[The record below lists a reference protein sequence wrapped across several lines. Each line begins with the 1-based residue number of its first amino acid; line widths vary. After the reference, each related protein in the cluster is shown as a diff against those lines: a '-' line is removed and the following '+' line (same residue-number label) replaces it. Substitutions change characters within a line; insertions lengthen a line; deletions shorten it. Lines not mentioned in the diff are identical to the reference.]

1 MSLVVRKGRDF
12 LQTAATVLA
21 QVTVMKNLSFR
32 AESPYSDW
40 SGPVLPRQGVRS
52 EPLSP
57 DSVAHSLIIDRIA
70 ALDRASPAAAQRVLE
85 LLTLAKRGL
94 PQMYADGAFAHTV
107 RLTPTRDAVAAEG
120 DSLRYA
126 VNTGLGLRLLELAE
140 QKQILK
146 GDTADELIARMVGRA
161 EHSSDPGAVALAA
174 WTSAEASGVFTAP
187 LFRRLTELFLS
198 GAPINTVDTAWAL
211 MAAVAGRRLGD
222 TAQLL
227 AAARDKLLDAQSDSG
242 LFPHT
247 LPASVNG
254 RMRAHIGSFADQ
266 VYPIEALSRLYVLD
280 SDRRT
285 LRGAEAAAARI
296 CALQGPAGQWWW
308 HYDTRNGSVV
318 EGYPVYAVHQHAM
331 GPMALLDLRE
341 AGGTDHMASV
351 IKGLSW
357 LDHHPEVREPMVCET
372 HSVIW
377 RKAARREPKKA
388 VRAISALTT
397 SLRPGLKVPGLDMLF
412 PPARIDY
419 ECRPYE
425 LGWMLYAWLGG
436 GSVLAARESKTGRA

>member
-1 MSLVVRKGRDF
+1 MSTTD
-12 LQTAATVLA
+12 A
-21 QVTVMKNLSFR
+21 
-32 AESPYSDW
+32 
-40 SGPVLPRQGVRS
+40 
-52 EPLSP
+52 PL
-57 DSVAHSLIIDRIA
+57 LDRMA
-70 ALDRASPAAAQRVLE
+70 ALERVSPSAARRVSEFLD
-85 LLTLAKRGL
+85 LAKRGL
-94 PQMYADGAFAHTV
+94 PQMYAEGAFAHTV
-107 RLTPTRDAVAAEG
+107 RLTPARDAVAAEG

-126 VNTGLGLRLLELAE
+126 VNVGLGVGLLDPAE
-140 QKQILK
+140 QKRVLK
-146 GDTADELIARMVGRA
+146 GDTADELIARMAGRA
-161 EHSSDPGAVALAA
+161 EYSNDPGAVALAA
-174 WTSAEASGVFTAP
+174 WTAAEASGVFAQA
-187 LFRRLTELFLS
+187 LFHRLTELFLS
-198 GAPINTVDTAWAL
+198 EAPINTVDTAWAL
-211 MAAVAGRRLGD
+211 MAAVAGHRLGD

-227 AAARDKLLDAQSDSG
+227 AAARDRLLAAQSASG

-266 VYPIEALSRLYVLD
+266 VYPIEALSRLFVLD
-280 SDRRT
+280 GDRRA
-285 LRGAEAAAARI
+285 LQGAEATAARI

-318 EGYPVYAVHQHAM
+318 EGYPVYSVHQHAM

-351 IKGLSW
+351 VKGLGW
-357 LDHHPEVREPMVCET
+357 LDHHPEVREPMVSEE

-388 VRAISALTT
+388 VRALSALTT
-397 SLRPGLKVPGLDMLF
+397 SLRPGLKLPGLDILF

-436 GSVLAARESKTGRA
+436 GAVLAGRDGEKGRI